1 MQIEVLELA
10 KLEIDDA
17 REYYNLQTEKLGD
30 SFRDDIKS
38 CIDRIVLFPELY
50 PRVVQDIRKSL
61 LHRFPYSLFYVIE
74 DETIIVLS
82 VAHQSRKPHYWVSDL
97 VKD

>member
-17 REYYNLQTEKLGD
+17 QEYYNLQTNKLGD
-30 SFRDDIKS
+30 SFKDDVKA

-50 PRVVQDIRKSL
+50 PRVVQDVRKSL
-61 LHRFPYSLFYVIE
+61 LHRFPYSLFYIVE
-74 DETIIVLS
+74 SSTIIILS
-82 VAHQSRKPHYWVSDL
+82 VAHQSRKPYYWVSKR
-97 VKD
+97 V